1 MNSEKKTKKKS
12 ALGITLST
20 LWWSAVVLLVLL
32 LVNILGAKMTG
43 NVPRVFG
50 YSIMNIVSGSMEDE
64 IPRGSYILIKKVEP
78 EKVKRGDVICFY
90 STDPQIYG
98 LPNTHRVVE
107 DPINNNGSIEFVTR
121 GDANPINDK
130 ETAKGEN
137 LIGVYVKR
145 LDTLTAFSNA
155 LKGNMMIFVII
166 SLQICMFGMALFAV
180 IAIKVNKNSDGI
192 CRNEEDKKE

>member
-1 MNSEKKTKKKS
+1 MNSEKKTKKKN
-12 ALGITLST
+12 ALGITLSA

-64 IPRGSYILIKKVEP
+64 IPKGSYILIKKVEP

-98 LPNTHRVVE
+98 LPNTHRVVD

-130 ETAKGEN
+130 ETAKAEN

-155 LKGNMMIFVII
+155 LKGNVMIFVII

-192 CRNEEDKKE
+192 GRNEEDKKE

>member
-12 ALGITLST
+12 ALGITLSA

-64 IPRGSYILIKKVEP
+64 IPKGSYILIKKVEP

-145 LDTLTAFSNA
+145 LDTLTAFSNS

-166 SLQICMFGMALFAV
+166 SLQICMSGMALFAV

-192 CRNEEDKKE
+192 GRNEEDKKE

>member
-12 ALGITLST
+12 ALGITLSA

-166 SLQICMFGMALFAV
+166 SLQICMFGMTLFAV